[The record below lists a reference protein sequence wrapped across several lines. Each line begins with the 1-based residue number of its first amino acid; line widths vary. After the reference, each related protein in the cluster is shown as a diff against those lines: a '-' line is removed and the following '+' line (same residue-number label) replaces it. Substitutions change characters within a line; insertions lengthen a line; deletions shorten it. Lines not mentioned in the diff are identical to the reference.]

1 MAVDITKISGY
12 TSSYDVLGYLL
23 RLMSSLWHRKLNAEL
38 AKIDL
43 TEMQFVLLIG
53 LGWLT
58 SGKTDKVTQRELAD
72 YCGCSKALA
81 SQVMKKLVSKKL
93 VSIGV
98 DKKDARANMVSLTPL
113 GEARLSEAL
122 VILRETDSAFRGE
135 SPEVFDRLFHALRE
149 AVAVSL
155 DPSEGNLQEMGAMPR

>member
-1 MAVDITKISGY
+1 MTVNISEISGY
-12 TSSYDVLGYLL
+12 RSSYEVLGYLL
-23 RLMSSLWHRKLNAEL
+23 RLMSSFWHRKQNAEL
-38 AKIDL
+38 AQMDL

-81 SQVMKKLVSKKL
+81 SQVMKKLVAKRL

-98 DKKDARANMVSLTPL
+98 DKNDARANMVALTKL
-113 GEARLSEAL
+113 GETRLKDAL
-122 VILRETDSAFRGE
+122 EILRKTDEAFRSE
-135 SPEVFDRLFHALRE
+135 DPEVFDRLFHALRD

-155 DPSEGNLQEMGAMPR
+155 DHGEGNLQALGAMPR

>member
-1 MAVDITKISGY
+1 MAVNITEISGY

-23 RLMSSLWHRKLNAEL
+23 RLMSSFWHRKLNAEL
-38 AKIDL
+38 AEIDL

-81 SQVMKKLVSKKL
+81 SQVMKKLVAKKL
-93 VSIGV
+93 VSIGI
-98 DKKDARANMVSLTPL
+98 DEKDARANMVSLTAS
-113 GEARLSEAL
+113 GEKRLSEAL
-122 VILRETDSAFRGE
+122 VILRKTDIAFRGE
-135 SPEVFDRLFHALRE
+135 NPEIYDRLFHALRD

-155 DPSEGNLQEMGAMPR
+155 DPSEGNLQELGAMPR

>member
-1 MAVDITKISGY
+1 MTVNISEISGY
-12 TSSYDVLGYLL
+12 RSSYEVLGYLL
-23 RLMSSLWHRKLNAEL
+23 RLMSSFWHRKLNAEL
-38 AKIDL
+38 AQIDL

-81 SQVMKKLVSKKL
+81 SQVMKKLVAKRL

-98 DKKDARANMVSLTPL
+98 DKNDARANMVALTKL
-113 GEARLSEAL
+113 GETRLQDAL
-122 VILRETDSAFRGE
+122 EILRKTDVAFRSE
-135 SPEVFDRLFHALRE
+135 DPEVFDRLFHALRD

-155 DPSEGNLQEMGAMPR
+155 DHGDGNLQALGAMPR